1 MSFRIWVYFAMNKK
15 LTLFLCSLVILRS
28 VFPVPPMRSAVN
40 LSGKL
45 PLISDLRVGQISGDR
60 LPMPPTQKNDNP
72 SPRKVN
78 FNESEDPTP
87 EIETIHLPAHKKSG
101 RVPIYGS
108 DLRKPAIGSISPNN
122 FWSQAHRTEEELNTF
137 QPGYK
142 PIGYT
147 DVEPISKR
155 EARTFYTDPKFDA
168 AKADFDNAQNTRAA
182 ARALRKKQ
190 RQEEQNRQVEIA
202 ALQAEHNAATV
213 DLVNQRNV
221 EMREI
226 LKQMADEQAEIDRKN
241 FQKFRIDQNAQR
253 TQIENEQENTRRK
266 MLEDFQAGLPKAPEK
281 TPEEIKFE
289 QMQAF
294 VTQSKRPSQRDS
306 MFTESQNLDIDQ
318 SLSKPARLA
327 PLRSEVNPIPPLGR
341 KLAPMNNLSPA
352 FDLDA
357 VARLKAA
364 EKAMYQQEARE
375 SAAKAEQEAQSQM
388 N

>member
-1 MSFRIWVYFAMNKK
+1 
-15 LTLFLCSLVILRS
+15 
-28 VFPVPPMRSAVN
+28 
-40 LSGKL
+40 
-45 PLISDLRVGQISGDR
+45 
-60 LPMPPTQKNDNP
+60 MPPTQKNDNP

-78 FNESEDPTP
+78 FNGTEDPTP
-87 EIETIHLPAHKKSG
+87 EIETIYLMPHKKTG
-101 RVPIYGS
+101 KPPVIEPVKENNY
-108 DLRKPAIGSISPNN
+108 LR
-122 FWSQAHRTEEELNTF
+122 QAHRTWEELQMF
-137 QPGYK
+137 QPGKFYDEL
-142 PIGYT
+142 T
-147 DVEPISKR
+147 DVEPISPN
-155 EARTFYTDPKFDA
+155 EAKTFKTSPELDS
-168 AKADFDNAQNTRAA
+168 AKADFDSDQKTRAA

-190 RQEEQNRQVEIA
+190 KQDERNRQVEFA
-202 ALQAEHNAATV
+202 ALEAEHNAVTV

-226 LKQMADEQAEIDRKN
+226 LKQMADEQAEIDRKD

-327 PLRSEVNPIPPLGR
+327 PLTSNANPIPPLGR
-341 KLAPMNNLSPA
+341 KIAPMNNLSPA

-364 EKAMYQQEARE
+364 EKAMYEQEEARKT
-375 SAAKAEQEAQSQM
+375 AAKAEQEAQSQM